1 MSAAKAPAL
10 EDREAADAVVEF
22 AAALVAG
29 INAVADTLLMFL
41 EPTTEE
47 EAEATERARRRVMLR
62 SIRIDQD

>member
-1 MSAAKAPAL
+1 MSAKAPAL
-10 EDREAADAVVEF
+10 EDREANDAVVEF
-22 AAALVAG
+22 AAQLLAG
-29 INAVADTLLMFL
+29 INAVADTLLMYL